1 MKIRKDFIPC
11 AALIA
16 FTLLTACKKTEQP
29 ETQRRSVLLTQPT
42 HAEKTTVKTYSG
54 RVYEAQTINLGFKV
68 AGQISKIYVQ
78 EGDFVRQGQ
87 LVAQLDD
94 KDYRLGVEA
103 LQIQY
108 DQVKDEVN
116 RSRILFEQHSLSAND
131 YEKAEAGLRQLK
143 VQLQSKRN
151 QIAYTRLYAPTDG
164 YVQSVNFSP
173 AEMVDAGTAVLSL
186 MNTSQMEVVTDIPA
200 ETYLMR
206 DQVTEYSCHLDGT
219 EQNHE
224 WPMRLLS
231 LLPQADG
238 DQLYR
243 LRLAFDRK
251 PEQTITAGMNIEV
264 RLRIAASSDQENR
277 LTLPLNAIFRNG
289 KQTCVW
295 VLRPDS
301 TVEQRPITVAD
312 EIRGDRVIVTEGLK
326 GNEQIV
332 RAGVH
337 ALQPGEK
344 VKVLEKPS
352 ETNVG
357 GLL

>member
-108 DQVKDEVN
+108 DQVKDEVD

-164 YVQSVNFSP
+164 YVQSVNFSR
-173 AEMVDAGTAVLSL
+173 AEM
-186 MNTSQMEVVTDIPA
+186 
-200 ETYLMR
+200 YCR
-206 DQVTEYSCHLDGT
+206 
-219 EQNHE
+219 
-224 WPMRLLS
+224 
-231 LLPQADG
+231 
-238 DQLYR
+238 
-243 LRLAFDRK
+243 
-251 PEQTITAGMNIEV
+251 
-264 RLRIAASSDQENR
+264 
-277 LTLPLNAIFRNG
+277 
-289 KQTCVW
+289 
-295 VLRPDS
+295 
-301 TVEQRPITVAD
+301 
-312 EIRGDRVIVTEGLK
+312 
-326 GNEQIV
+326 
-332 RAGVH
+332 
-337 ALQPGEK
+337 
-344 VKVLEKPS
+344 
-352 ETNVG
+352 
-357 GLL
+357 

>member
-219 EQNHE
+219 EQSHE

-238 DQLYR
+238 NQLYR

-277 LTLPLNAIFRNG
+277 LTLPLSAIFRNG
-289 KQTCVW
+289 KQICVW

-337 ALQPGEK
+337 TLQPGEK

>member
-116 RSRILFEQHSLSAND
+116 RS
-131 YEKAEAGLRQLK
+131 
-143 VQLQSKRN
+143 
-151 QIAYTRLYAPTDG
+151 
-164 YVQSVNFSP
+164 
-173 AEMVDAGTAVLSL
+173 
-186 MNTSQMEVVTDIPA
+186 
-200 ETYLMR
+200 
-206 DQVTEYSCHLDGT
+206 
-219 EQNHE
+219 
-224 WPMRLLS
+224 
-231 LLPQADG
+231 
-238 DQLYR
+238 
-243 LRLAFDRK
+243 
-251 PEQTITAGMNIEV
+251 
-264 RLRIAASSDQENR
+264 
-277 LTLPLNAIFRNG
+277 
-289 KQTCVW
+289 
-295 VLRPDS
+295 
-301 TVEQRPITVAD
+301 
-312 EIRGDRVIVTEGLK
+312 
-326 GNEQIV
+326 
-332 RAGVH
+332 
-337 ALQPGEK
+337 
-344 VKVLEKPS
+344 
-352 ETNVG
+352 
-357 GLL
+357 